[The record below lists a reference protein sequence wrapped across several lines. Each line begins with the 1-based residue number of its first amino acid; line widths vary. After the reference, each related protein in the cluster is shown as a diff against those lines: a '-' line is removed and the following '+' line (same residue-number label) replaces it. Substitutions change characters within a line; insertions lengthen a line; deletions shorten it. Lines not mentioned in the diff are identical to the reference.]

1 MNKSDKPAIVGR
13 DGDTNRLSEE
23 TPLAQIS
30 ATREPGI
37 EIPKKGE
44 YDPWDLDAA
53 RNRQKKDRR
62 VKVVTVYRVASRP
75 RMGSFIRIHPDPAYQ
90 IDSLLYVAKDERG
103 IDSETYFVD
112 WGFADEVMAS
122 EWSMFFRPARLYL
135 AIERHASKP
144 YVHYVRYAREGEKD
158 NDWWQSGRSVVE
170 RAMKEWVQP
179 FNAGGNY
186 DFHPA
191 MRPIPDPEWPDTPF
205 GEILRIAFKGRL
217 IDSWDHEVMKAL
229 VGA

>member
-1 MNKSDKPAIVGR
+1 MSEKTDPEISPSP
-13 DGDTNRLSEE
+13 DGDSINRI
-23 TPLAQIS
+23 AC
-30 ATREPGI
+30 EPGVK
-37 EIPKKGE
+37 IPKQEK

-53 RNRQKKDRR
+53 RNRQKKERR

-75 RMGSFIRIHPDPAYQ
+75 RMGSFIRVHPDPAYQ

-112 WGFADEVMAS
+112 WGFADEVVSS